1 MQRIAQ
7 FDKVSRDRFRADWAA
22 LHPTQAQEADA
33 LYDAL
38 LLPRRATSG
47 SAGYD
52 FYLLHD
58 LTLAPGASV
67 LLPTGVRARIAAGWV
82 LLLAPRSS
90 LGFKFRLQLNNTVGV
105 IDSDYYHS
113 DNEGHIMAKLL
124 NDGREGKSLVLKAGH
139 RVHAGAVS
147 ALRHHGGRRRNAA
160 PKRRLRF
167 HQRGGESMSGRSI
180 RMRSPR
186 SCAR

>member
-7 FDKVSRDRFRADWAA
+7 FEKVSRDRFRADWAA

-52 FYLLHD
+52 FYLPHD

-67 LLPTGVRARIAAGWV
+67 LLPTGVRARIATGWV

-124 NDGREGKSLVLKAGH
+124 NDGREGKSLVLKAGTAFMQGLFLPFGITEDDDATQL
-139 RVHAGAVS
+139 RNGGFGSTSEAVK
-147 ALRHHGGRRRNAA
+147 A
-160 PKRRLRF
+160 
-167 HQRGGESMSGRSI
+167 
-180 RMRSPR
+180 
-186 SCAR
+186 